1 MIAVVTPIRTARTH
15 TEARGEPSGMT
26 AEFTDKHVDKRV
38 VAANGTEVGTV
49 DHGSMYVAVGPDA
62 DRDTLED
69 LRWTGVVNREVHH
82 LDDHFIANITED
94 TVRLSV

>member
-1 MIAVVTPIRTARTH
+1 
-15 TEARGEPSGMT
+15 MT
-26 AEFTDKHVDKRV
+26 AEFTDKHVGKQV
-38 VAANGTEVGTV
+38 VAANGTEIGTVDHV

-94 TVRLSV
+94 TVSLSV